1 LESLADGENDAF
13 ASARQGEEGQR
24 GPGDGRR
31 QGHEALDGVPEET
44 RDPLPDGTTKYS
56 RPLPGAARMY
66 PETDVPPTPV
76 TRERMEEIRANLPEF
91 PEEIERR
98 LMRDHGLNAQQARQI
113 VRQSKEE
120 LFVRIA
126 EEFNAAQVAATMFL
140 NTYSEIE
147 RDGADPDSVSDE
159 TVMEIFRMLGH
170 GRFAKEAIPS
180 ILREAAAGRTPEEA
194 VGILGL
200 EAVDAG
206 EAEAVI
212 RSIVMEREEFVRS
225 KGAAAAGP
233 LMGPVMEAL
242 RGKIDGRKASEILAE
257 EIRKIV

>member
-1 LESLADGENDAF
+1 
-13 ASARQGEEGQR
+13 
-24 GPGDGRR
+24 
-31 QGHEALDGVPEET
+31 
-44 RDPLPDGTTKYS
+44 
-56 RPLPGAARMY
+56 
-66 PETDVPPTPV
+66 
-76 TRERMEEIRANLPEF
+76 
-91 PEEIERR
+91 
-98 LMRDHGLNAQQARQI
+98 
-113 VRQSKEE
+113 
-120 LFVRIA
+120 
-126 EEFNAAQVAATMFL
+126 MFL